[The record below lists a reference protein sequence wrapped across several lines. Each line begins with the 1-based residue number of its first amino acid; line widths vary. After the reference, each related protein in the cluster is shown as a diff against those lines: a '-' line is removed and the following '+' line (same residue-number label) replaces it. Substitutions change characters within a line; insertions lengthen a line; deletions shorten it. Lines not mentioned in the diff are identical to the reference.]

1 MSPELTQAVLLC
13 RNLPTPA
20 GIAMRI
26 IALAQDPDAELG
38 TAAELIAMDP
48 ALSARILRLANSPL
62 FANRRRIDNLQQA
75 INKLGL
81 HPTLQIALG
90 FSLLSNL
97 RGDTSLH
104 STHERIWR
112 RSLIAAVAARALG
125 EALNLQQPD
134 ALLLAGLLQDIG
146 GLFLMQSQPE
156 LYQSLS
162 TQAAGDNQR
171 LLALENTHF
180 GTDHAAIGAELARQW
195 NLPAYLVDA
204 IAGSETPPTPA
215 TDTFLRCVHASGSL
229 ADIWLDGPGAQPAQQ
244 RLAAACGLD
253 QETLTEVFARVAQ
266 LLPDAASVFE
276 TVLPTPEHVAA
287 LLQQAREIHELRQ
300 LRQSQLAEEALQQRS
315 EALERQA
322 MELSTMASRDSLTG
336 TINRG
341 HFDKI
346 LLTAFDHAIQ
356 RQQPLSV
363 AFIDLDDFKKI
374 NDRHGHLIGDDVLK
388 SVAQHL
394 KSRVRTVDT
403 VARFGGEEFVII
415 FPDTALDSA
424 KATID
429 RVLHSLSA
437 QPVAEI
443 DGQMLHVTFS
453 AGIACHQPLQPFNS
467 ARSLLDA
474 ADRAL
479 YQSKDRGRNRVV
491 VHVQEHI
498 PVPQA

>member
-104 STHERIWR
+104 SAHERIWR

-180 GTDHAAIGAELARQW
+180 GTDHAATGSGCMSRNTFPCRKPECGQRHNA
-195 NLPAYLVDA
+195 
-204 IAGSETPPTPA
+204 AG
-215 TDTFLRCVHASGSL
+215 
-229 ADIWLDGPGAQPAQQ
+229 
-244 RLAAACGLD
+244 
-253 QETLTEVFARVAQ
+253 
-266 LLPDAASVFE
+266 
-276 TVLPTPEHVAA
+276 
-287 LLQQAREIHELRQ
+287 
-300 LRQSQLAEEALQQRS
+300 
-315 EALERQA
+315 
-322 MELSTMASRDSLTG
+322 
-336 TINRG
+336 
-341 HFDKI
+341 
-346 LLTAFDHAIQ
+346 
-356 RQQPLSV
+356 
-363 AFIDLDDFKKI
+363 
-374 NDRHGHLIGDDVLK
+374 
-388 SVAQHL
+388 
-394 KSRVRTVDT
+394 
-403 VARFGGEEFVII
+403 
-415 FPDTALDSA
+415 
-424 KATID
+424 
-429 RVLHSLSA
+429 
-437 QPVAEI
+437 
-443 DGQMLHVTFS
+443 
-453 AGIACHQPLQPFNS
+453 
-467 ARSLLDA
+467 
-474 ADRAL
+474 
-479 YQSKDRGRNRVV
+479 
-491 VHVQEHI
+491 
-498 PVPQA
+498 